1 MEQFLGPRLIFVW
14 LQEDSFL
21 LFYPPVLTC
30 KLANIWLRLYC
41 HEILKSPTNCIST
54 STVLERDLDLNFS
67 MLHCK
72 WSQFLWKRLGVICF
86 TVCFSFQAKI
96 GSRALEL
103 QWGDSKLL
111 SDHPFLGAQC
121 PVEGWGSSLRSSWLD
136 LSFLA
141 WNYASW
147 ARARAARSP
156 WFLTCCLQGRASIPQ
171 WGLGGRR
178 EPLLPDGTHLGL
190 SLSNR

>member
-1 MEQFLGPRLIFVW
+1 MLVIW
-14 LQEDSFL
+14 LQEGSFL
-21 LFYPPVLTC
+21 LFYPPVLSC

-41 HEILKSPTNCIST
+41 HEILKSLTNCIST

-72 WSQFLWKRLGVICF
+72 WSQFLWEKIRSYLFYGLLLPLGKNRKQ
-86 TVCFSFQAKI
+86 S
-96 GSRALEL
+96 SRATV
-103 QWGDSKLL
+103 GLL

-141 WNYASW
+141 WNHASW
-147 ARARAARSP
+147 ARAKAARSP